1 MACGGPHCPRVR
13 TGKEERLRTQLKLTR
28 DGDAFIARL
37 APRQVA
43 AMYEALS
50 HLCERDRGDT
60 ELTLLVGSGREAV
73 DALVER
79 LAGRH
84 TESRD
89 FRLTMQELHM
99 VHSAL
104 TAVPALF
111 VERGGLFAE
120 EPFNIR
126 LGFYRE
132 NFYALAHAVVRAA
145 AEA

>member
-1 MACGGPHCPRVR
+1 M
-13 TGKEERLRTQLKLTR
+13 RTQLKPTR
-28 DGDAFIARL
+28 DGEAFIVRL

-50 HLCERDRGDT
+50 HLSEQDYGDT
-60 ELTLLVGSGREAV
+60 ELTLLVGAGREAV

-79 LAGRH
+79 LAGRQ

-89 FRLTMQELHM
+89 FRLTMEELHM

-104 TAVPALF
+104 TTAPVLF
-111 VERGGLFAE
+111 VERGGVFAE
-120 EPFNIR
+120 EPFHIR

-132 NFYALAHAVVRAA
+132 NFYALARAVLQAV

>member
-1 MACGGPHCPRVR
+1 M
-13 TGKEERLRTQLKLTR
+13 RTQLKLTR
-28 DGDAFIARL
+28 DGDAFIVRL
-37 APRQVA
+37 TPRQIA

-50 HLCERDRGDT
+50 CLRERDYGDT

-89 FRLTMQELHM
+89 LRLTMEELHM
-99 VHSAL
+99 MYSAL

-132 NFYALAHAVVRAA
+132 NFYALAQAVLQAV